1 MLLVAEID
9 KLQQKIADLEYKNSA
24 LRQENINACTLLEN
38 FPSHI
43 NYLTSDKELTSI
55 NKQLES
61 LREKSVL
68 EINNSYLFK
77 NVHPKDKVY
86 FLRSLMKAFRKEK
99 KIELEFRFKNENNQY
114 IWLHSIGNPIHN
126 NENEFIGY
134 ICSSHDI
141 TKNKKDQ
148 QKLNDLLDSNK
159 RLFSVI
165 GHDLRNT
172 FNSIL
177 GYSELLSD
185 SAQDFETTK
194 IKTIGSHIQITSK
207 KTLNL
212 LENLLEWGQLQNSF
226 STFTPK
232 ELSIKKACEEVLA
245 NIPLKEKDNHERIKI
260 IFDSEIN
267 AIADVNMLR
276 TVLRNLLSNAL
287 KYSHSSSLITINA
300 TTNQD
305 YVNISIHDQGV
316 GIAPEDISKL
326 FNIRQRN
333 SSKGIHGEKGT
344 GLGLI
349 LCKEFIKKNNGKIW
363 VKSTLGKGS
372 EFSFS
377 LPLSKTNYY

>member
-24 LRQENINACTLLEN
+24 LRQVNINACTLLEN